1 MYNLTNLTNDPTV
14 ATVFLAANSYTG
26 YALFSFLSVALFFI
40 LLMTLKKW
48 SFPSALLTSGWVSF
62 VLSAILAY
70 GGWINIIF
78 PLAYLSI
85 AGFTM
90 LYMVTVNE

>member
-1 MYNLTNLTNDPTV
+1 MYNLTNLTTSPTV
-14 ATVFLAANSYTG
+14 ATVFMAANSFTNNT
-26 YALFSFLSVALFFI
+26 LFSFLSIAVFFV
-40 LLMTLKKW
+40 LLMSLKKW
-48 SFPSALLTSGWVSF
+48 EFSSALLTAGWVSF

-90 LYMVTVNE
+90 LYVVTVGE